1 MGIDVGLSE
10 VDRIEVVF
18 EEVNNED
25 ITVEL
30 VDNPVTIE
38 LETPPEIQVA
48 VNEIYSDVNV
58 ILDHDNLINRHL
70 NKQHTA
76 ETIQESTSK
85 RFTSDTEIGSKAN
98 QIDLTNHI
106 NDLNNPHETGISNL
120 EGFPTTPTLTKFL
133 RDDKTFAEIALKH
146 SQLIL
151 PTEDVNIQHLTN
163 AEKTQGALATGNAVL
178 PTVKDV
184 ADRADRLLVDFTVPI
199 NTTSIIFDRDKN
211 GVLFSDLNIEK
222 CIIYISGNS
231 DNNTTLRSVGLI
243 RLNNINSS
251 YKNGNTTTSTGFYTY
266 MHGILISK
274 SYIDIVNQIAYY
286 SLFNNTSSIDFSNAA
301 SILVIGYKESIGDDK
316 INTITILSPTQYV
329 YMAGTNIKIYRND

>member
-58 ILDHDNLINRHL
+58 ILDHDNLINRNL

-85 RFTSDTEIGSKAN
+85 RFTSDTEIDSKAN
-98 QIDLTNHI
+98 QIDLTNHT
-106 NDLNNPHETGISNL
+106 NNLNNPHETGINNL

-133 RDDKTFAEIALKH
+133 SSLKNLV
-146 SQLIL
+146 S
-151 PTEDVNIQHLTN
+151 
-163 AEKTQGALATGNAVL
+163 
-178 PTVKDV
+178 
-184 ADRADRLLVDFTVPI
+184 VDF
-199 NTTSIIFDRDKN
+199 
-211 GVLFSDLNIEK
+211 
-222 CIIYISGNS
+222 
-231 DNNTTLRSVGLI
+231 
-243 RLNNINSS
+243 
-251 YKNGNTTTSTGFYTY
+251 
-266 MHGILISK
+266 
-274 SYIDIVNQIAYY
+274 
-286 SLFNNTSSIDFSNAA
+286 
-301 SILVIGYKESIGDDK
+301 
-316 INTITILSPTQYV
+316 
-329 YMAGTNIKIYRND
+329 